1 MIAPEMRELARRLYV
16 QDGWTVEEISAK
28 VRAAKSSVERWRS
41 AEDWNGQRHRF
52 VETETAFSTRT
63 FSFATKLMEDIERD
77 YAEDKEVSA
86 ARLNLLKTV
95 FDRVSTIR
103 SVEEQIKENRED
115 EAIPTIPPEVMADP
129 EIQAAVS
136 LITRRVARFE
146 AARDANSSKDGSQTR
161 LSGSKDGSE
170 TRLSGGTKS

>member
-28 VRAAKSSVERWRS
+28 VRAAKSSVERWRT
-41 AEDWNGQRHRF
+41 AEDWSGQRARF

-63 FSFATKLMEDIERD
+63 FSFATKLMEDIEKD
-77 YAEDKEVSA
+77 YANGAEVSA

-103 SVEEQIKENRED
+103 NVEDQIKSNRDD
-115 EAIPTIPPEVMADP
+115 EAIPVIPPEVMADP
-129 EIQAAVS
+129 DIQAAVS
-136 LITRRVARFE
+136 LITRRIAKFE
-146 AARDANSSKDGSQTR
+146 S
-161 LSGSKDGSE
+161 
-170 TRLSGGTKS
+170 TKTIP